1 MTEKEFIEETSNI
14 EKFYGKEL
22 NQFENSRWFQEL
34 KNIDTTRYRQIIR
47 QVFRKCKF
55 MPKLADIISI
65 QDELPYGQAK
75 TNLFEKVECSKCKGF
90 GILFYT
96 KIVDNGD
103 RKLRYEYVA
112 RCDCQNGLNYSYDG
126 TKIAD
131 KEHRTKF
138 YVPTAQQIGI

>member
-34 KNIDTTRYRQIIR
+34 KNIDTARYRQIIR

-55 MPKLADIISI
+55 MPKLSDIISI
-65 QDELPYGQAK
+65 QEELPYGQPK
-75 TNLFEKVECSKCKGF
+75 TNLFERVECNKCKGL

-96 KIVDNGD
+96 KVIDNGGK
-103 RKLRYEYVA
+103 KLDYEYA
-112 RCDCQNGLNYSYDG
+112 TRCDCQNGLNYVYDG

-131 KEHRTKF
+131 TKHRSKF
-138 YVPTAQQIGI
+138 YVPTAQH